1 MDERR
6 QLFIGGKWV
15 DSEATSSI
23 DVIGASTEEVI
34 GRVPNAVPA
43 DIDRAVTAARSAF
56 DSGEWSGLTPA
67 ERASFL
73 NSLSQALQ
81 RRESEITSTITS
93 ENGSP
98 ISLCSMLQL
107 LPTTMTLDYYAELA
121 RNFEVEDRR
130 DGMLGGVIVRR
141 EPVGVVA
148 AIVPWNVPLYT
159 AALKLGPALAAGCTV
174 VLKPSPETALDAY
187 LLAEALSEIGL
198 PPGVVNIVAADRET
212 SAYLVTHP
220 GVDKVAFTGSTA
232 AGRTIAAA
240 CGELLRPVSLEL
252 GGKSAAVVLDDADL
266 SQVADALLPMGSMMF
281 SGQACIAQTRVL
293 APQDRYDDV
302 VDALA
307 EKVRTLP
314 VGDPFD
320 PSTMFGPLV
329 SSRQR
334 DRVESYIALG
344 QEEGAKVAVGGGRP
358 SHLPRGW
365 FVEPTVLANVDNTM
379 RVAREEIFGP
389 VVSVIPY
396 SDTEDAIR
404 LANDSEFGL
413 GGGVYSSD
421 TARGLDVARRIQTGT
436 ITLNGI
442 GLETCAPFGGVKQS
456 GLGRELG
463 PEGLAAYFN
472 LKSIMGLPPAGA
484 A

>member
-15 DSEATSSI
+15 DSAATASI
-23 DVIGASTEEVI
+23 DVISASTEEVL
-34 GRVPNAVPA
+34 GRVPDAVPA
-43 DIDRAVTAARSAF
+43 DIDRGVAAARAAF
-56 DSGEWSGLTPA
+56 DGGEWSGLAPA
-67 ERASFL
+67 DRAAYL
-73 NSLSQALQ
+73 NALAQALQ
-81 RRESEITSTITS
+81 RRDTEITSTITS

-107 LPTTMTLDYYAELA
+107 LPTTMTLDYYADLA
-121 RNFEVEDRR
+121 RNLQVEERR
-130 DGMLGGVIVRR
+130 EGMLGGVVVRR

-187 LLAEALSEIGL
+187 LLADALIEIGL

-220 GVDKVAFTGSTA
+220 GIDKVAFTGSTA
-232 AGRTIAAA
+232 AGKTIAAA

-252 GGKSAAVVLDDADL
+252 GGKSAAIVLDDADPG
-266 SQVADALLPMGSMMF
+266 QVADALLPMASMMF

-293 APQDRYDDV
+293 APQDRYDEV
-302 VDALA
+302 VEALA

-358 SHLPRGW
+358 SHLNRGW
-365 FVEPTVLANVDNTM
+365 FVEPTVLANVDNNM

-396 SDTEDAIR
+396 GDTEEAVRI
-404 LANDSEFGL
+404 ANDSEFGL

-421 TARGLDVARRIQTGT
+421 TARGLEVARRIQTGT

-463 PEGLAAYFN
+463 PEGLSAYFN
-472 LKSIMGLPPAGA
+472 LKSIMGLPATSPG
-484 A
+484 

>member
-1 MDERR
+1 
-6 QLFIGGKWV
+6 
-15 DSEATSSI
+15 
-23 DVIGASTEEVI
+23 
-34 GRVPNAVPA
+34 
-43 DIDRAVTAARSAF
+43 
-56 DSGEWSGLTPA
+56 
-67 ERASFL
+67 
-73 NSLSQALQ
+73 
-81 RRESEITSTITS
+81 
-93 ENGSP
+93 
-98 ISLCSMLQL
+98 
-107 LPTTMTLDYYAELA
+107 
-121 RNFEVEDRR
+121 
-130 DGMLGGVIVRR
+130 
-141 EPVGVVA
+141 
-148 AIVPWNVPLYT
+148 
-159 AALKLGPALAAGCTV
+159 
-174 VLKPSPETALDAY
+174 
-187 LLAEALSEIGL
+187 
-198 PPGVVNIVAADRET
+198 
-212 SAYLVTHP
+212 
-220 GVDKVAFTGSTA
+220 
-232 AGRTIAAA
+232 
-240 CGELLRPVSLEL
+240 
-252 GGKSAAVVLDDADL
+252 
-266 SQVADALLPMGSMMF
+266 
-281 SGQACIAQTRVL
+281 
-293 APQDRYDDV
+293 
-302 VDALA
+302 
-307 EKVRTLP
+307 
-314 VGDPFD
+314 
-320 PSTMFGPLV
+320 MFGPLV

-421 TARGLDVARRIQTGT
+421 TSRGLDVARRIQTGT

>member
-15 DSEATSSI
+15 DSEATSTI

-34 GRVPNAVPA
+34 GRVPDAVPA
-43 DIDRAVTAARSAF
+43 DIDRAVAAARAAF
-56 DSGEWSGLTPA
+56 DSGEWSGLAPS
-67 ERASFL
+67 ERASYL
-73 NSLSQALQ
+73 SALSQALQ
-81 RRESEITSTITS
+81 GRDAEITSTITS

-107 LPTTMTLDYYAELA
+107 LPTTMALDYYAELA
-121 RNFEVEDRR
+121 RNLEIEERR

-187 LLAEALSEIGL
+187 LLADALIEIGL

-252 GGKSAAVVLDDADL
+252 GGKSAAIVLDDADL
-266 SQVADALLPMGSMMF
+266 GQVADALLPMGSMMF

-293 APQDRYDDV
+293 APRDRYDEV
-302 VDALA
+302 VESLA
-307 EKVRTLP
+307 EKIRTLP

-344 QEEGAKVAVGGGRP
+344 QEEGAKVAAGGGRP
-358 SHLPRGW
+358 AHLQRGW
-365 FVEPTVLANVDNTM
+365 FVEPTVLANVDNDM

-389 VVSVIPY
+389 VVAVIPY
-396 SDTEDAIR
+396 GDTDEAIR

-413 GGGVYSSD
+413 GGGVYTSD
-421 TARGLDVARRIQTGT
+421 TSRGLEVARRIQTGT

-472 LKSIMGLPPAGA
+472 LKSIMGLPSNSEG
-484 A
+484 

>member
-6 QLFIGGKWV
+6 QLLIGGEWV

-34 GRVPNAVPA
+34 GRVPDAVPA
-43 DIDRAVTAARSAF
+43 DIDRAVAAARSAF
-56 DSGEWSGLTPA
+56 DTGEWPRLSPS
-67 ERASFL
+67 ERASYL

-81 RRESEITSTITS
+81 SRESDITSTITA

-107 LPTTMTLDYYAELA
+107 LPTTMTLDYYADLG
-121 RNFEVEDRR
+121 RNIEIEETRQ
-130 DGMLGGVIVRR
+130 GMLGGVVVRR

-187 LLAEALSEIGL
+187 FLADALLEIGL
-198 PPGVVNIVAADRET
+198 PPGVVNIVAADRDT
-212 SAYLVTHP
+212 SSYLVTHP
-220 GVDKVAFTGSTA
+220 GIDKVAFTGSTA
-232 AGRTIAAA
+232 AGKTIAAA
-240 CGELLRPVSLEL
+240 CGQLLRPVSLEL

-266 SQVADALLPMGSMMF
+266 DQVANALLPMGSMMF

-293 APQDRYDDV
+293 APRDRYDEV
-302 VDALA
+302 VDALS
-307 EKVRTLP
+307 EKIRTLP

-320 PSTMFGPLV
+320 PSTVFGPLV

-344 QEEGAKVAVGGGRP
+344 QEEGAKVAAGGGRP
-358 SHLPRGW
+358 ANLDRGW
-365 FVEPTVLANVDNTM
+365 FVEPTVLANVDNRM

-396 SDTEDAIR
+396 ADTDEAVR

-413 GGGVYSSD
+413 GGGVYTSD
-421 TARGLDVARRIQTGT
+421 TTRGLDIARRIQTGT

-456 GLGRELG
+456 GVGRELG

-472 LKSIMGLPPAGA
+472 LKSIMGLPAPGA
-484 A
+484 S